1 VPPESGETPPA
12 PPATLP
18 VGKTEMGFWSASAG
32 EVPEIPPHATSGQ
45 ISFPIPLAA
54 PLTEVHVH
62 YMTAPVTAELE
73 TNPSKTILGCKT
85 SKTETI
91 HPLEKPVA
99 ESGNLCVYTGFQ
111 ELGDAR
117 FLAIIN
123 TSNAPGASR
132 FGADL
137 YFEVETPE
145 PVEEMKIQVL
155 GTWAVKG

>member
-1 VPPESGETPPA
+1 MHYVT
-12 PPATLP
+12 
-18 VGKTEMGFWSASAG
+18 AS
-32 EVPEIPPHATSGQ
+32 ER
-45 ISFPIPLAA
+45 
-54 PLTEVHVH
+54 
-62 YMTAPVTAELE
+62 AELE
-73 TNPSKTILGCKT
+73 TNQIKTIPGCK
-85 SKTETI
+85 SSAAETV

-145 PVEEMKIQVL
+145 PVEEMNIQVL